1 MLLESVV
8 MIVFERMRS
17 KGFNGFKT
25 LDADDYPEPPVQHS
39 EEKHLRSD
47 LKRKTEHGDI
57 TVPIEQHESNHI
69 MSGSDLHKTSIIDDS
84 TMIPKKKRNTD
95 VSRDVKLDVSPKIYN
110 LDVKSVDAEND
121 HVISSILPTG
131 KKKYPQRRCVY
142 CRDYSVPRG
151 TRYYC
156 KAYVT
161 TPALC
166 KTPCFA
172 KYHCTREALETE
184 SNL

>member
-1 MLLESVV
+1 
-8 MIVFERMRS
+8 MIVFKMVRS
-17 KGFNGFKT
+17 KRVNGFEA
-25 LDADDYPEPPVQHS
+25 LDDDDAPEPPAQHS
-39 EEKHLRSD
+39 EEKNLRSD
-47 LKRKTEHGDI
+47 LKRKTEHDDI
-57 TVPIEQHESNHI
+57 TVPIAQHESDHTI
-69 MSGSDLHKTSIIDDS
+69 FGSGIDNAPIIDDS
-84 TMIPKKKRNTD
+84 TVIPKKKRNTD
-95 VSRDVKLDVSPKIYN
+95 VSRDVKLDVSPKMCN
-110 LDVKSVDAEND
+110 VDVNTVDAEND

-142 CRDYSVPRG
+142 CRDYSTPRD

-156 KAYVT
+156 KACVNK
-161 TPALC
+161 PALC